1 MNNSGKR
8 IQAGFTLIEIAIVLL
23 IVTILLGYTVA
34 MFPIQQD
41 LKKYR
46 QVDRE
51 MDEIIEHLIAFAQV
65 NGRLPC
71 PDTSADAV
79 APVNTIDGEEDRAG
93 TNDCEAFFGFLPGRT
108 LGING
113 DYDAA
118 GVLLDPWGSGYGYA
132 VSDID
137 NGGADKI
144 LVTVNGIRNE
154 SMALVIP
161 DLFLCED
168 NTTALGDDTD
178 CTAGG
183 ANSPEVAANV
193 PVVVISLGKDAV
205 LPASSNIQAE
215 NVDDF
220 NNGLNDKVYIAA
232 PHRDDYDDEVR
243 WISTNLLYSRMIAA
257 EQLP

>member
-1 MNNSGKR
+1 MKSSNRNIK
-8 IQAGFTLIEIAIVLL
+8 GFTLVEIAIVLL

-71 PDTSADAV
+71 PDTSTDAV
-79 APVNTIDGEEDRAG
+79 APVNTIDGVEDRVG

-108 LGING
+108 LGLNG

-118 GVLLDPWGSGYGYA
+118 GRLVDPWGSGYGYA
-132 VSDID
+132 VSNID
-137 NGGADKI
+137 NGGADRI
-144 LVTVNGIRNE
+144 LVTANGIRTE
-154 SMALVIP
+154 GMALVIP

-168 NTTALGDDTD
+168 NTTVPGDDID
-178 CTAGG
+178 CSVGE

-193 PVVVISLGKDAV
+193 AAVVISLGKDAV

-220 NNGLNDKVYIAA
+220 HDGSNDKVYIAA

-243 WISTNLLYSRMIAA
+243 WISTNLLFSRLIAA